1 MKKIIIPFIIML
13 ISVNVYFMQQSNQK
27 ATEFQTS
34 LNDLFEMSAFASG
47 DETGPD
53 DGYGCGGNPTFI
65 KDQSLQSAN
74 CLNGGT
80 HKKCKDDPSVCCDP
94 SKGTDCA
101 GIIKL

>member
-47 DETGPD
+47 GDETGPD
-53 DGYGCGGNPTFI
+53 DGYGCGGNPTFL
-65 KDQSLQSAN
+65 KNKALKSFPCPNL
-74 CLNGGT
+74 GT
-80 HKKCKDDPSVCCDP
+80 HKACGKEDQTCCDP
-94 SKGTDCA
+94 SKGTDCK
-101 GIIKL
+101 GLL